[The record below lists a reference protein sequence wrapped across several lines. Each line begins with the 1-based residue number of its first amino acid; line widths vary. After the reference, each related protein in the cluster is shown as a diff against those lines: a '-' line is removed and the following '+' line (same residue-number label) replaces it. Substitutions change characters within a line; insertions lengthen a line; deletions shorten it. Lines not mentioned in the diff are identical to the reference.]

1 MWHLGSTWVFLI
13 PVPVTPPLLSLSS
26 RIVPFDCGSLG
37 KVAEY
42 TECAVYTVSTQQ
54 TLGELMNLEEPVK
67 YLEAPSQLGRSDL
80 LGCQPDDPPL
90 TDPGLRLNINIDGV
104 RQASWPVTGIGTVPG
119 VQPRREGRGSAR
131 RQHMRAVAEK
141 GSHFPKC

>member
-67 YLEAPSQLGRSDL
+67 YLEAPSQLGRSD
-80 LGCQPDDPPL
+80 
-90 TDPGLRLNINIDGV
+90 PGLRLNINIDGV